1 MVIKCKFFFWR
12 NHSVGD
18 KDDVLLAVYCDLLTN
33 KIWVATVVDITGFAP
48 EESSIDDVVL
58 VETKQV
64 AVTHSK
70 LLIVFLSLISNRFS
84 NLFSNVLNH
93 DVFRLQLLTS
103 KEAISMNLADP
114 NFDMFGVKL

>member
-1 MVIKCKFFFWR
+1 M
-12 NHSVGD
+12 
-18 KDDVLLAVYCDLLTN
+18 LLAVYCDLLTN

-48 EESSIDDVVL
+48 EESSINDVVL

-64 AVTHSK
+64 AVAHSK

-93 DVFRLQLLTS
+93 DVFRLQPIL
-103 KEAISMNLADP
+103 IS
-114 NFDMFGVKL
+114 F